1 MLAPVVVFAYK
12 RDKHLKKV
20 LLALNN
26 NELVGQTDLLV
37 FLDGGKT
44 DQDALKVRAVK
55 GVINEFKKESKFRNT
70 LLYESP
76 CNKGL
81 ARSVI
86 GGVSEVINKY
96 GKVIVVEDDL
106 LVSADFLK
114 YMNEGLEYYK
124 NEKKVGAISG
134 FAPNILKKSINS
146 IYKSRTGN
154 SYGWATWKRVWNS
167 VDWEIKDYDTFK
179 KDKKKTKDFNKIQ
192 YGISDMLNKQM
203 KGQLDS
209 WAVRWDYFFFKQS
222 LWTIYPRTSKVQNIG
237 FDGEGTTT
245 NNLFD
250 RRKNIVAEAMQYELK
265 AFDDLEDMTK
275 QTARSYKPN
284 IIEKIFDGI
293 KYIIR

>member
-20 LLALNN
+20 LLTLNN
-26 NELVGQTDLLV
+26 NELVEQTDLLI

-44 DQDALKVRAVK
+44 PQDALKVKAVK
-55 GVINEFKKESKFRNT
+55 SVIMEFKKESKFRNT
-70 LLYESP
+70 LVYEST

-96 GKVIVVEDDL
+96 GKVIVLEDDL
-106 LVSADFLK
+106 LVSSDFLK

-124 NEKKVGAISG
+124 NEEKVGAISG
-134 FAPNILKKSINS
+134 FAPNIKKSVNS
-146 IYKSRTGN
+146 TYKSRTGN
-154 SYGWATWKRVWNS
+154 SYGWATWKRVWSS

-179 KDKKKTKDFNKIQ
+179 KDKKEIKAFNKIQ

-203 KGQLDS
+203 SGQLDS
-209 WAVRWDYFFFKQS
+209 WAVRWDYFFFKQK
-222 LWTIYPRTSKVQNIG
+222 LWTIYPRTSKVRNIG

-250 RRKNIVAEAMQYELK
+250 KRRNIVAEAVQYEFK
-265 AFDDLEDMTK
+265 AFEDLEDMTK

-293 KYIIR
+293 KYIR

>member
-12 RDKHLKKV
+12 RDKHLRKV
-20 LLALNN
+20 LLTLNN
-26 NELVGQTDLLV
+26 NELVEQTDLLI

-44 DQDALKVRAVK
+44 PQDALKVKAVK
-55 GVINEFKKESKFRNT
+55 SVIMEFKKESKFRNT
-70 LLYESP
+70 LVYEST

-96 GKVIVVEDDL
+96 GKVIVLEDDL
-106 LVSADFLK
+106 LVSSDFLK

-124 NEKKVGAISG
+124 NEEKVGAISG
-134 FAPNILKKSINS
+134 FAPNIKKSVNS
-146 IYKSRTGN
+146 TYKSRTGN
-154 SYGWATWKRVWNS
+154 SYGWATWKRVWSS

-179 KDKKKTKDFNKIQ
+179 KDKKEIKAFNKIQ

-203 KGQLDS
+203 SGQLDS
-209 WAVRWDYFFFKQS
+209 WAVRWDYFFFKQK
-222 LWTIYPRTSKVQNIG
+222 LWTIYPRTSKVRNIG

-250 RRKNIVAEAMQYELK
+250 RRRNIVAEAVQYEFK
-265 AFDDLEDMTK
+265 AFEDLEDMTK

-284 IIEKIFDGI
+284 IIEKFFDGI
-293 KYIIR
+293 KYIR

>member
-12 RDKHLKKV
+12 RDKHLRKV
-20 LLALNN
+20 LLTLNN
-26 NELVGQTDLLV
+26 NELVEQTDLLI

-44 DQDALKVRAVK
+44 PQDALKVKAVK
-55 GVINEFKKESKFRNT
+55 SVIMEFKKESKFRNT
-70 LLYESP
+70 LVYEST

-96 GKVIVVEDDL
+96 GKVIVLEDDL
-106 LVSADFLK
+106 LVSSDFLK

-124 NEKKVGAISG
+124 NEEKVGAISG
-134 FAPNILKKSINS
+134 FAPNIKKSVNS
-146 IYKSRTGN
+146 TYKSRTGN
-154 SYGWATWKRVWNS
+154 SYGWATWKRVWSS

-179 KDKKKTKDFNKIQ
+179 KDKKEIKAFNKIQ

-203 KGQLDS
+203 SGQLDS
-209 WAVRWDYFFFKQS
+209 WAVRWDYFFFKQK
-222 LWTIYPRTSKVQNIG
+222 LWTIYPRTSKVRNIG

-250 RRKNIVAEAMQYELK
+250 RRRNIVAEAVQYEFK
-265 AFDDLEDMTK
+265 AFEDLEDMTK

-293 KYIIR
+293 KYIR

>member
-12 RDKHLKKV
+12 RDKHLRKV
-20 LLALNN
+20 LLTLNN
-26 NELVGQTDLLV
+26 NELVEQMDLLI

-44 DQDALKVRAVK
+44 PQDALKVKAVK
-55 GVINEFKKESKFRNT
+55 SVIMEFKKESKFRNT
-70 LLYESP
+70 LVYEST

-96 GKVIVVEDDL
+96 GKVIVLEDDL
-106 LVSADFLK
+106 LVSSDFLK

-124 NEKKVGAISG
+124 NEEKVGAISG
-134 FAPNILKKSINS
+134 FAPNIKKSVNS
-146 IYKSRTGN
+146 TYKSRTGN
-154 SYGWATWKRVWNS
+154 SYGWATWKRVWSS

-179 KDKKKTKDFNKIQ
+179 KDKKEIKAFNKIQ

-203 KGQLDS
+203 SGQLDS
-209 WAVRWDYFFFKQS
+209 WAVRWDYFFFKQK
-222 LWTIYPRTSKVQNIG
+222 LWTIYPRTSKVRNIG

-250 RRKNIVAEAMQYELK
+250 RRRNIVAEAVQYEFK
-265 AFDDLEDMTK
+265 AFEDLEDMTK

-293 KYIIR
+293 KYIR